1 MKRRRELASTNH
13 LHPSIRELAQ
23 LRITRVGEI
32 GLRAPIRHDR
42 GRAVLAVP
50 FTRTTQVWH
59 APLVTMIR
67 EYNALTEV
75 QPDLDVF
82 HGTRVQFGELVGG
95 ALDTLYS

>member
-1 MKRRRELASTNH
+1 MFL
-13 LHPSIRELAQ
+13 
-23 LRITRVGEI
+23 LRDILRGNLDSPYLLGEI
-32 GLRAPIRHDR
+32 GLRAPIRHGR

-50 FTRTTQVWH
+50 FTRTTQAWY